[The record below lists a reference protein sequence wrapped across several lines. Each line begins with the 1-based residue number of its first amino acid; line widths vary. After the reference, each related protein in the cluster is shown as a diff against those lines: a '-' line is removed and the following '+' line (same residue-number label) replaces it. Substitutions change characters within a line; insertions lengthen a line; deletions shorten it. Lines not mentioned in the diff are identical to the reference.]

1 MKRFPCNFAES
12 ADSAET
18 RRISRRLKSHSD
30 RGLSSDLS
38 TSPVLKLMK
47 VQCLLLLVVIG
58 RTVRPPRS
66 NIRGPTFR
74 LALPKRHDAAVPA
87 PRPCSCFFLWGR
99 DAPLAARSNASA
111 HSAWVLCTHL
121 AILAGIRPE
130 FSQPDWCFAAV
141 PQVAVRPG
149 KEKADPDHR
158 VATGLR
164 ERDPLREP
172 VVTRDPTGDYR
183 TSLVLAHGP
192 HTVAPG
198 TTALAT
204 LTTPSTPGVMGHTG
218 TFLAY
223 TDRLITQAATEEA
236 DTEDRVVAVRE
247 DIIENIIRRSMSF
260 IDRQLANNLRDL
272 NTTDIL
278 NRVRTVRA
286 WLGYTCAPGLATC
299 YTCAPGLATCYT
311 RT

>member
-1 MKRFPCNFAES
+1 
-12 ADSAET
+12 
-18 RRISRRLKSHSD
+18 
-30 RGLSSDLS
+30 
-38 TSPVLKLMK
+38 
-47 VQCLLLLVVIG
+47 
-58 RTVRPPRS
+58 
-66 NIRGPTFR
+66 
-74 LALPKRHDAAVPA
+74 
-87 PRPCSCFFLWGR
+87 
-99 DAPLAARSNASA
+99 
-111 HSAWVLCTHL
+111 
-121 AILAGIRPE
+121 
-130 FSQPDWCFAAV
+130 V

-286 WLGYTCAPGLATC
+286 WLGYTCAPGLATHARLAWLHA
-299 YTCAPGLATCYT
+299 THAHRGETLLIFFSPPPPLDEAGLQYGGGEHSP
-311 RT
+311 